1 MFDAA
6 ALALINAGELDER
19 WLSDQACKCRIEP
32 DRPPT
37 KSEIAELRRI
47 RALLQRLTA
56 TVGDGQPLAGQDLAQ
71 INAILTSTPVT
82 AKLHRFPDSGYYVE
96 MTPRADRWIDALV
109 REVVGS
115 WVALL
120 RLDDPP
126 RLRLCAN
133 AACRRAF
140 YDETRNR
147 SRRWCNARTC
157 GNRIRVKRHRDA
169 QRAT

>member
-19 WLSDQACKCRIEP
+19 WLSDQARKCRIEP

-37 KSEIAELRRI
+37 TLEIAELRRI

-56 TVGDGQPLAGQDLAQ
+56 TVGDGQPLSSRDLAQ
-71 INAILTSTPVT
+71 INAILTSAPVT
-82 AKLHRFPDSGYYVE
+82 AKLRRFPDSGYYVE
-96 MTPRADRWIDALV
+96 MTPRADHWVDALI
-109 REVVGS
+109 REIVGS

-133 AACRRAF
+133 VACRRAF

-147 SRRWCNARTC
+147 SRRWCNSRTC

>member
-6 ALALINAGELDER
+6 ALDLVNAGELDEA
-19 WLSDQACKCRIEP
+19 WLLDQARTRRIES

-37 KSEIAELRRI
+37 RLELAEVRRVQALLRRLTD
-47 RALLQRLTA
+47 RVSAGLQLSDRDLAEVNALLARA
-56 TVGDGQPLAGQDLAQ
+56 
-71 INAILTSTPVT
+71 PVT

-96 MTPRADRWIDALV
+96 MTPLAARWVETLV
-109 REVVGS
+109 REIVGS

-126 RLRLCAN
+126 RLRVCAN
-133 AACRRAF
+133 DACRRVF

-147 SRRWCNARTC
+147 SRRWCDSRTC
-157 GNRIRVKRHRDA
+157 GNLMRVRRHRDA
-169 QRAT
+169 RRAA

>member
-19 WLSDQACKCRIEP
+19 WLGYQARKCGIEP
-32 DRPPT
+32 NRPPT
-37 KSEIAELRRI
+37 KLEIAELRRI

-56 TVGDGQPLAGQDLAQ
+56 TVGDGQPLASRDLAE

-82 AKLHRFPDSGYYVE
+82 AKLHRFPGSGYYVE
-96 MTPRADRWIDALV
+96 MTPRADRWIDALI
-109 REVVGS
+109 REIVGS

-133 AACRRAF
+133 VACRRAF

-147 SRRWCNARTC
+147 SRRWCNSRTC